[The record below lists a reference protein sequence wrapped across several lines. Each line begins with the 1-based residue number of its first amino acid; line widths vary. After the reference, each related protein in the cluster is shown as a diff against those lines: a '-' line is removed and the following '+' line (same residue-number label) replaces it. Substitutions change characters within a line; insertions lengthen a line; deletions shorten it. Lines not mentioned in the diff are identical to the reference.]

1 MNNLDVSNLP
11 NDALIRLPIVIALTG
26 RKRSSIYNDMSLN
39 TFPHSVK
46 IGPRA
51 VAFKLGD
58 IREWLNSKSLK
69 SNSAERKA

>member
-26 RKRSSIYNDMSLN
+26 RKRSSIYNYMSLN

-46 IGPRA
+46 IGQRA

-69 SNSAERKA
+69 SNFTDGKA

>member
-39 TFPHSVK
+39 TFPRSVK

-58 IREWLNSKSLK
+58 IREWLNSNSLK
-69 SNSAERKA
+69 SKSTDGKA

>member
-1 MNNLDVSNLP
+1 MNINVSNLP
-11 NDALIRLPIVIALTG
+11 NEALIRLPIVIALTG

-39 TFPHSVK
+39 TFPHSIK

-58 IREWLNSKSLK
+58 IREWLNRKSLK
-69 SNSAERKA
+69 SNSTDGKA